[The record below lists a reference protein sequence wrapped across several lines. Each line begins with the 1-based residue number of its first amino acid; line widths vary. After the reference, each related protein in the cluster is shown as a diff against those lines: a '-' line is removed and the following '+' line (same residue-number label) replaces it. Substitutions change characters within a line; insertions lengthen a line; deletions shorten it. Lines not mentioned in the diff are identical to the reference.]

1 MPEIGRGHLFTL
13 KKDEVVSWER
23 KTIEL
28 RVIWIPNIVEW
39 KITES
44 NKDEYEIGESFLSPI
59 RFTHVM
65 GVLEAIKE
73 MWNLAIQCF
82 ACVPCL

>member
-1 MPEIGRGHLFTL
+1 
-13 KKDEVVSWER
+13 
-23 KTIEL
+23 
-28 RVIWIPNIVEW
+28 
-39 KITES
+39 
-44 NKDEYEIGESFLSPI
+44 
-59 RFTHVM
+59 M